1 MERKLAHQKHVSRV
15 LAKRHIVGVRE
26 NALQTL
32 HEMGLMQPKVHR
44 ALAEDVLP
52 WLINKTKG
60 FLAEDK

>member
-15 LAKRHIVGVRE
+15 LAKRHMVGVRE

-32 HEMGLMQPKVHR
+32 HEMGLMQPKVAR

-52 WLINKTKG
+52 WLIDKTKS
-60 FLAEDK
+60 FIEED